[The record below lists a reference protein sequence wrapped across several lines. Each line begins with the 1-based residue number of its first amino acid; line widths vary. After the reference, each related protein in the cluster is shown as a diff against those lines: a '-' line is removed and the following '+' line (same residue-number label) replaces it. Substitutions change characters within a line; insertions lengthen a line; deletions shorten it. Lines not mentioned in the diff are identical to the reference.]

1 MPCEKPSKRDQILR
15 TAWRL
20 FESQGYHATG
30 INQIIKESGVPKGSF
45 YHYFPG
51 GKEGLAVEAIEAIS
65 DGMARMVDHFC
76 ADESDPVVA
85 MTGMIRDIASR
96 LEETD
101 YREGGPLTTV
111 ALETA
116 TSNERI
122 NDACQKAYNRLHE
135 ALVNQLAAGGLSEDT
150 ARELGATIIS
160 GLEGG
165 ILLSRTFHSI
175 EPMEQIAR
183 QIEVTIL
190 AATNQGRER
199 VT

>member
-65 DGMARMVDHFC
+65 EGMARMVDHFC

-96 LEETD
+96 LEKTD

-135 ALVNQLAAGGLSEDT
+135 ALVNQLAAGGLPDAA
-150 ARELGATIIS
+150 ARELGTTIIS